1 MSFENPKIRNIA
13 TKDTMKRMCDVMDDD
28 VVAKTKQSKLE
39 FSKEALMYS
48 TVAGDRKKV
57 LKLLDLREGRNVFF
71 FILHI

>member
-13 TKDTMKRMCDVMDDD
+13 TKDRMKMKRLCDAMDDD

-48 TVAGDRKKV
+48 TVAGDSKKV

-71 FILHI
+71 FM